1 MHSAFSRTLN
11 DVKTKDGSLCRV
23 LNGSQPFNV
32 TPTSLLMGNNSSK
45 SSWSTGSSKP
55 GSVTH
60 EGLENKPR
68 KHTPS
73 RCFQRPLSSDADG
86 GRFIPNRQAMDINRA
101 QFVLSQSSLMT
112 DSITETQSVSVTS
125 GPEASN
131 SVSSSS
137 VNRSTDDRI
146 LQYQLSRPTVPLR
159 EPTEVHPRV
168 NPPKITRFIPTKP
181 DKVLDAPEIINDYY
195 LNILDWSADFNI
207 AVALDRD
214 VYLWNARSG
223 SIKLLMSTGLEGEHI
238 TSVRW
243 STVDANII
251 AVGTSYGRVEL
262 WSASEGA
269 LMRTMVMSG
278 DNGASRVPVLAWR
291 EHIISS
297 GSRTGEIR
305 QHDIRLPNHEVGFS
319 SVHTQEV
326 CGLEWSPDGRHLAS
340 GGNDNLVCVFSATD
354 VCQMTGVQPVHTFAD
369 HTAAVKAVAWCPW
382 KPSLLSTGGGTAD
395 HHLRFW
401 NVGSGSSV
409 RAVDVETQ
417 VSGLIWNQ
425 EYRELITGHG
435 DGKLSIWK
443 YPSISKVKDLSEHQD
458 RVLSIT
464 SSPDHEMVASCS
476 ADETIRIWN
485 CFKVDHAKK
494 RQEEKDIQRA
504 FSLPKTMR

>member
-1 MHSAFSRTLN
+1 MQSTFSKTLN

-23 LNGSQPFNV
+23 LNGSQTFNV
-32 TPTSLLMGNNSSK
+32 TPTSLLMSNGSNKSSWPSGSSK
-45 SSWSTGSSKP
+45 SGSL
-55 GSVTH
+55 TH
-60 EGLENKPR
+60 EGLENKTR

-86 GRFIPNRQAMDINRA
+86 GREFGSSTGSPAFQRPHIVGSSQLIFIGLTLNVFGSPYAIYL
-101 QFVLSQSSLMT
+101 F
-112 DSITETQSVSVTS
+112 
-125 GPEASN
+125 GPVYPDFRYA
-131 SVSSSS
+131 
-137 VNRSTDDRI
+137 
-146 LQYQLSRPTVPLR
+146 
-159 EPTEVHPRV
+159 
-168 NPPKITRFIPTKP
+168 KP

-195 LNILDWSADFNI
+195 LNILDWSADFTI

-223 SIKLLMSTGLEGEHI
+223 SIKLLMSAGLEGEHI

-251 AVGTSYGRVEL
+251 AIGTSFGRVEL

-269 LMRTMVMSG
+269 LMRTMVLSG

-305 QHDIRLPNHEVGFS
+305 QHDIRLPNHEVGIS

-354 VCQMTGVQPVHTFAD
+354 VCQMTGVQPVHTFSD

-382 KPSLLSTGGGTAD
+382 KANLLSTGGGTAD

-401 NVGSGSSV
+401 NVGSGTSV
-409 RAVDVETQ
+409 RAVNVETQ

-435 DGKLSIWK
+435 DGKLTLWK

-458 RVLSIT
+458 RVLSIA

-494 RQEEKDIQRA
+494 RQEEKDLQRA
-504 FSLPKTMR
+504 FSLPKIMR